1 MWTLKGQEKT
11 IFPHLWNNLVHSAM
25 YMAKKNFH
33 QLIWPQELE
42 ARSPGKSEDVCKGLT
57 MTNLG

>member
-42 ARSPGKSEDVCKGLT
+42 ARSPGKSEDV
-57 MTNLG
+57 